1 MNKITQQLTPK
12 GRSWMA
18 VKKYWAAASKWE
30 KYRVLAE
37 DPSFQQYLP
46 ETDMLNKTSFND
58 LLSRHPVVFLKPV
71 IGTGGYGVIKV
82 SRESNHYVVQN
93 GSSQKKIFRNKN
105 KLYQVLLQRLKNKNY
120 IIQQGIDLIHIQ
132 NRPVDF
138 RILLLRPKSEWQLM
152 GIMGK
157 WAAPN
162 KIVTNHCRGG
172 KAITVHRAF
181 KREGNFSAD
190 EIQDI
195 EQRLETLGMQMAVK
209 LQQRFRY
216 LRELGIDVAIDND
229 KNIWIL
235 EANTRPMFNLFRHHD
250 NKKLFHKIY
259 TYVRHIR
266 KK

>member
-1 MNKITQQLTPK
+1 
-12 GRSWMA
+12 MA

-30 KYRVLAE
+30 KYRTLAE
-37 DPSFQQYLP
+37 DPSFQQFLP
-46 ETDMLNKTSFND
+46 ETDLLNKTSFND
-58 LLSRHPVVFLKPV
+58 FLSRHPVVFLKPV

-82 SRESNHYVVQN
+82 SREDNRYIVQN
-93 GSSQKKIFRNKN
+93 GSNQKNIFRNKHKLFQAIQQRVRN
-105 KLYQVLLQRLKNKNY
+105 KKY
-120 IIQQGIDLIHIQ
+120 IIQQGIDLIHIH

-138 RILLLRPKSEWQLM
+138 RILLLRPGSEWLLM

-172 KAITVHRAF
+172 KAITLHQAF
-181 KREGNFSAD
+181 KREGSFSAD
-190 EIQDI
+190 EIKDI
-195 EQRLETLGMQMAVK
+195 EQRLESLGMQLALR

-216 LRELGIDVAIDND
+216 LRELGIDVAIDHD

-250 NKKLFHKIY
+250 NKTLFHRIY
-259 TYVRHIR
+259 RYVRHIR